1 MPPTKAARPVRI
13 VTARFTLRELSEDD
27 ASERYL
33 EWFRDAD
40 AQRYVSTTT
49 EDLDELRRYVRA
61 KSDRADVLFLGIF
74 DKESGLHVGNLKF
87 EPVDS
92 ENGYAIMGILVGDA
106 SYRGQGVASEVLVAS
121 GRWLKVNRGIRDIEL
136 GVHRHNH
143 GAIRAYEKVGFRVCP
158 ARWIVPSA
166 PDSMTMVWRI

>member
-1 MPPTKAARPVRI
+1 MRSTKAARPVRI
-13 VTARFTLRELSEDD
+13 ITERFTLRELSEDD

-40 AQRYVSTTT
+40 AQRYVSATT
-49 EDLDELRRYVRA
+49 EDLDGLRRYVRE

-74 DKESGLHVGNLKF
+74 DKESGLHVGNVKF

-106 SYRGQGVASEVLVAS
+106 SYRGLGVAPEVMAAT
-121 GRWLKVNRGIRDIEL
+121 GRWLKMNRGIRDIEL
-136 GVHRHNH
+136 GVLRRNH

-158 ARWIVPSA
+158 ARWIVSSA
-166 PDSMTMVWRI
+166 PDSVAMVWRI